1 MEFIQYRNEGGS
13 PSLTIALKKILLL
26 VIEYDSKEKKE
37 KKELVK

>member
-13 PSLTIALKKILLL
+13 PSLTMALKETLLL
-26 VIEYDSKEKKE
+26 VMEYDSKEKKE